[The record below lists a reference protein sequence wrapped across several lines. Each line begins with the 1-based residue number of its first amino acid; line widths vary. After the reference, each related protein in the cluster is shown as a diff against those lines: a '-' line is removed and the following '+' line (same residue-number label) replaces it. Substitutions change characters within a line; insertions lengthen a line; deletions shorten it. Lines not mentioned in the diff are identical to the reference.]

1 VIKASALLVALAI
14 GLLVASVL
22 ASSLLM
28 VYVSIGVCAV
38 AALLLVA
45 GVLSHWSEIF
55 GRGEPRPPSMQES
68 WSAPQVQVGTP
79 VLATTQAAGA
89 GPEDRR
95 PRREN
100 VGGPPSAPPVEVVV
114 PQPEFPVAAR
124 GDDLWERVEEELGSG
139 AKRDTGALSWPGTE
153 LPVPAESA
161 GPPEQAGPPGTPPG
175 GASAWIWGHGAG
187 WHPPDTPDHAWP
199 PPAAAFAGSPPR
211 PEPATSSADSADE
224 AGQDTAGSGVADPGL
239 DPSDLNGPDPDST
252 RPADGEPASPEPARP
267 AAASTES
274 ADTGRTA
281 EAAGQPA
288 PDAAAAVPSRDADE
302 AAPGSPADETPGQVP
317 RAAPV
322 KAGTWDERPRWIISV
337 GDATP
342 ARPVQDRAVPEPAA
356 SERTG
361 EADTGEADTAEAATG
376 EADTGEADTG
386 EADTGE
392 ADSGE
397 ADSGGPANAERET
410 AEPATSEREAGVP
423 PAGEPEVRAPAVIA
437 PATHEAPPRAAAG
450 QEPASR
456 KPAPDGPAADG
467 PADREAVAEEP
478 AAGRPA
484 EPEAVA
490 EEPAAG
496 RPAEPEAVA
505 EEPAAGRPAGQTAP
519 GRVDVT
525 VVPGVARYHRSEC
538 ILIRFLGAGDL
549 EIMSRQEAEEATFV
563 PCRACQPDQLE
574 S

>member
-1 VIKASALLVALAI
+1 VIKASALLVALAM
-14 GLLVASVL
+14 GLLVASIV

-28 VYVSIGVCAV
+28 VYLSIGVCAV
-38 AALLLVA
+38 AALLLAA

-55 GRGEPRPPSMQES
+55 SRGEPRPASMQES

-79 VLATTQAAGA
+79 ALATTQAAGTQA
-89 GPEDRR
+89 TGTGPEDRR

-100 VGGPPSAPPVEVVV
+100 AGGRPSAPPVEVVV

-153 LPVPAESA
+153 LPVRAESA

-187 WHPPDTPDHAWP
+187 WHPPGTPDDAWS

-224 AGQDTAGSGVADPGL
+224 AGQDTAGSAVAAPGL

-274 ADTGRTA
+274 ADTGPTA

-302 AAPGSPADETPGQVP
+302 AAPGSPADNTAGQAP

-337 GDATP
+337 GDAAP
-342 ARPVQDRAVPEPAA
+342 ARPVQDSAVPESAA
-356 SERTG
+356 SERT
-361 EADTGEADTAEAATG
+361 AEPAT
-376 EADTGEADTG
+376 
-386 EADTGE
+386 
-392 ADSGE
+392 GE

-410 AEPATSEREAGVP
+410 AESATGEREAGVP
-423 PAGEPEVRAPAVIA
+423 PAGGPEVKAPAIIA
-437 PATHEAPPRAAAG
+437 PATHVAPARAAAS

-456 KPAPDGPAADG
+456 KPAPDGAAADG
-467 PADREAVAEEP
+467 
-478 AAGRPA
+478 PA

-505 EEPAAGRPAGQTAP
+505 DDPAAGRPADQTAP
-519 GRVDVT
+519 RRVDVT

-549 EIMSRQEAEEATFV
+549 EIMSRQEAEEAKFV

>member
-38 AALLLVA
+38 AALLLAA

-55 GRGEPRPPSMQES
+55 GRAGPRPASMQES
-68 WSAPQVQVGTP
+68 WSAPQAQVGTP
-79 VLATTQAAGA
+79 VLATTQTAGA

-100 VGGPPSAPPVEVVV
+100 AGGLPSAPPVEVVV

-187 WHPPDTPDHAWP
+187 WHPPGTADDAWP

-224 AGQDTAGSGVADPGL
+224 AGQDTAGSAVAAPGL

-274 ADTGRTA
+274 ADTGPTA

-288 PDAAAAVPSRDADE
+288 PDAAAGVPSPDADE
-302 AAPGSPADETPGQVP
+302 AAPGSPADETAGQAP

-322 KAGTWDERPRWIISV
+322 KAGIWDERPRWVISV

-342 ARPVQDRAVPEPAA
+342 ARPVQDSAVPEPAA
-356 SERTG
+356 SERT
-361 EADTGEADTAEAATG
+361 AEPAT
-376 EADTGEADTG
+376 
-386 EADTGE
+386 
-392 ADSGE
+392 GE
-397 ADSGGPANAERET
+397 ADSGGPASAERET
-410 AEPATSEREAGVP
+410 AEPATGEREAGVP
-423 PAGEPEVRAPAVIA
+423 PAGGPEVKAPAVIA
-437 PATHEAPPRAAAG
+437 GATHVAPPRAAAG
-450 QEPASR
+450 QEPASG

-484 EPEAVA
+484 EPEAAA
-490 EEPAAG
+490 EDPPAA
-496 RPAEPEAVA
+496 RPAD
-505 EEPAAGRPAGQTAP
+505 QTAP